1 VGTVTEVGD
10 GIARIRGLQNAM
22 ASEILEFSTGTLG
35 IALNLDEDTVGAII
49 MGEYSGIQ
57 EGDIVRSTGRI
68 ASVPVGDAMVG
79 RVVNA
84 LGQPI
89 DGKGPIETDAFRPVE
104 RIAPNV
110 EKRILELRDR
120 YERLIVV
127 YGDCGTYGAL
137 DAILEKYGIQR
148 IAGPHCYEMYAGKRF
163 EQLMEEE
170 AGTYFLT
177 DFLVRKFQGTIIR
190 GMGLDRFPELK
201 HDYFRNYTR
210 LVYLAQNGDLQLRE
224 QAQEIADYLEL
235 PLEIHHTGYGL
246 LEERLVEL
254 MQDRNKK

>member
-1 VGTVTEVGD
+1 
-10 GIARIRGLQNAM
+10 LHH
-22 ASEILEFSTGTLG
+22 L
-35 IALNLDEDTVGAII
+35 
-49 MGEYSGIQ
+49 Y
-57 EGDIVRSTGRI
+57 
-68 ASVPVGDAMVG
+68 P
-79 RVVNA
+79 
-84 LGQPI
+84 
-89 DGKGPIETDAFRPVE
+89 E

-110 EKRILELRDR
+110 EKRILELRNR

-137 DAILEKYGIQR
+137 DAVLEKYNIQR

-210 LVYLAQNGDLQLRE
+210 LVYLAQNGDLKLRE
-224 QAQEIADYLEL
+224 KAQEIADYLEL
-235 PLEIHHTGYGL
+235 PLEIHPTGYGP
-246 LEERLVEL
+246 LEERLVKL
-254 MQDRNKK
+254 MTA